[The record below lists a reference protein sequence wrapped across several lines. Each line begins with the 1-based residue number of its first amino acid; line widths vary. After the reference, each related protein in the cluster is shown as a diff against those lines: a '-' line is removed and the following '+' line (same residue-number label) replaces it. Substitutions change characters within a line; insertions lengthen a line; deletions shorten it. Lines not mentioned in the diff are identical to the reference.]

1 MITGKA
7 QEAFDAYL
15 AIDGRAFY
23 TYERINEWLDSVNIH
38 LDTYAHYH
46 KYEFKHFAFTINGL
60 DRTGEFKTRKE
71 AFEAGVEM
79 AVEIFNN
86 R

>member
-1 MITGKA
+1 M
-7 QEAFDAYL
+7 QD
-15 AIDGRAFY
+15 
-23 TYERINEWLDSVNIH
+23 WLDSVNIH

-46 KYEFKHFAFTINGL
+46 NDEFNHFAFAINGL
-60 DRTGEFKTRKE
+60 DLTGEFKTRKE

-79 AVEIFNN
+79 AVEMFNN